1 MEAREQLGANVR
13 RHRLAAGLTQEQL
26 SDRAKLH
33 LTEISRIENGRR
45 DPQLATIV
53 TVADALQIAPAELLA
68 GIGAFAPP
76 G

>member
-1 MEAREQLGANVR
+1 VEAREQLGANVR

-53 TVADALQIAPAELLA
+53 TVADALEIAPAELLA
-68 GIGAFAPP
+68 GIGAFAP

>member
-53 TVADALQIAPAELLA
+53 TVADALEIAPAELLA
-68 GIGAFAPP
+68 GIGAFAPR
-76 G
+76 

>member
-1 MEAREQLGANVR
+1 VEAREQLGANVR

-53 TVADALQIAPAELLA
+53 SVADALEIAPAELLA
-68 GIGAFAPP
+68 GIGAFAP

>member
-1 MEAREQLGANVR
+1 VEAREQLGANVR

-26 SDRAKLH
+26 SDRAGLH

-53 TVADALQIAPAELLA
+53 TVADALEIAPAELLA
-68 GIGAFAPP
+68 GIGAFAPR
-76 G
+76 

>member
-1 MEAREQLGANVR
+1 VEAREQLGANVR

-53 TVADALQIAPAELLA
+53 TVADALEIAPSELLA
-68 GIGAFAPP
+68 GIGAFAPR
-76 G
+76 

>member
-1 MEAREQLGANVR
+1 VEAREQLGANVR

-53 TVADALQIAPAELLA
+53 TVADALEIAPAELLA
-68 GIGAFAPP
+68 GIGTFAPR
-76 G
+76 